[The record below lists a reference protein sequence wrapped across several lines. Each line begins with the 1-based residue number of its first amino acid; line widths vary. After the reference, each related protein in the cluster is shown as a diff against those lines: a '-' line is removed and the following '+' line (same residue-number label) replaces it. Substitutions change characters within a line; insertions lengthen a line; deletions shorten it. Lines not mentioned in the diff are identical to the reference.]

1 MEGGRRLGAY
11 AYTQVAALAPWP
23 GGPACAF
30 SVVRRE
36 GDGRRS
42 LLQLWEPRPAE
53 RVLDTL
59 RADFL
64 QRFSQAETMDTG
76 PCHMGFDE
84 EKAWVLQELGGTPL
98 SRVWDEAG
106 AATREALRAAITAA
120 AEGSRAPRLLW
131 PEVIGLKPG
140 RILAP
145 RILGETGP
153 TAGALLGLL
162 RGASAP
168 ELSRPLLRLW
178 EEAPDL
184 ADSSRLPIRGRAQ
197 ELTYLKSL
205 MLGLA
210 ASAPM
215 ERVVLL
221 LGEVGL
227 GHERLADWAA
237 AAAESEGLWVTNLEA
252 HPFESPG
259 AFLERLVQDLIN
271 GAEAEL
277 YAEQP
282 AVARALGRR
291 LATFAFL
298 QGGRRPNA
306 LERDVEAAEVDA
318 ALAALAF
325 AQARHPRLVIVRRVE
340 MAAPEVHDLLK
351 ELVEQSRLPWL
362 LSSRSPGAKGLKSC
376 TAALRNHPEA
386 GTVVL
391 GRLED
396 AQLEAILDDL
406 LGAHDLAPGLVE
418 QLCTACLGNPGLLQ
432 RLLELAQ
439 ADGAL
444 AHDAG
449 RWGHPADVPLK
460 VELQEDMVQGILAGR
475 LSRLDPAALALVRY
489 LALADLTLSLPTLGR
504 VLGLDPD
511 AVEEALNNAVSAK
524 LALVQDQGA
533 EVQGAEVAGEVVRDL
548 ALASMAPHETAR
560 CSRLLLKVLGEDG
573 GKPFLSVRLLSF
585 ASDSATALAQVLRAL
600 EAGGPGPQAAQRIVT
615 ECLALQPTPA
625 QEARL
630 WEFLSDQRCL
640 AMAGQGRSPLEPALE
655 ALDRAITVLGED
667 AAALANETWQARL
680 QGKKGNLEMRLRRFK
695 AAAGSL
701 GEATRLMADHPF
713 HPEQPRLLL
722 ATGRLLLAQGHGGKG
737 LLALEEGLR
746 SAAHK
751 PAGEVLD
758 QVPLLLELGHAQAQ
772 RALWQS
778 ALETLESAR
787 RLLEHTGDRRR
798 LVVALGHL
806 GTVYLGMGQTAS
818 ASECL
823 KEAFA
828 LARLLGDAELTAAC
842 HLQAGILRS
851 CQQLT
856 GAALTHL
863 DTAYQGFS
871 ALGDPAMA
879 TQAQA
884 WKARTV
890 ATLGDPVLAELLM
903 LQASAVDPETLTP
916 MEKGDRV
923 LLQGEIALFKGAWD
937 EARRHFQAATHRF
950 AEGGLLWRERMA
962 RIRAIQAESRGAT
975 EPGALESAWIRLEVL
990 KGPVEASGSRW
1001 LEVEW
1006 HRAHALVLSR
1016 SGLEEAVIADALL
1029 AWGEVLAGAREMR
1042 FPAHVLE
1049 ASARSAQL
1057 LLDRGERLGARS
1069 RAQDAAAAFQEIW
1082 AKVPDQYAQAFLE
1095 RPDIRACLKTAA
1107 AAGLPFPLP
1116 DRMDPL
1122 ADWSPTQVNLP
1133 SIPLS

>member
-11 AYTQVAALAPWP
+11 AYTQVAALPPWP
-23 GGPACAF
+23 GGPGCVF
-30 SVVRRE
+30 SLVRRE
-36 GDGRRS
+36 GDGRRC
-42 LLQLWEPRPAE
+42 LLQLWAPRPPE
-53 RVLDTL
+53 RMLDTL

-64 QRFSQAETMDTG
+64 QRFSQAESMDTG

-84 EKAWVLQELGGTPL
+84 DKAWILQELGGTPL
-98 SRVWDEAG
+98 PRFWGESG
-106 AATREALRAAITAA
+106 AAARQDLKDAILAA

-131 PEVIGLKPG
+131 PEVIGIKPG

-145 RILGETGP
+145 RILGEPGRPFEALRELLPTPEESGP
-153 TAGALLGLL
+153 PSQL
-162 RGASAP
+162 P
-168 ELSRPLLRLW
+168 RLW
-178 EEAPDL
+178 EDAPDL

-215 ERVVLL
+215 ERIVLL
-221 LGEVGL
+221 VGEVGL
-227 GHERLADWAA
+227 GHERLTDWAA

-252 HPFESPG
+252 HPFETAG
-259 AFLERLVQDLIN
+259 AFLERLVQNLIN

-277 YAEQP
+277 YAERP
-282 AVARALGRR
+282 AVARALARR
-291 LATFAFL
+291 MATFAFL

-306 LERDVEAAEVDA
+306 LERSVEPAEVDA

-325 AQARHPRLVIVRRVE
+325 AQARHPRLIIVRRLE
-340 MAAPEVHDLLK
+340 LAASDVHELVK
-351 ELVEQSRLPWL
+351 ELVEASRLPWL
-362 LSSRSPGAKGLKSC
+362 LSSRSQGAARLKSC

-396 AQLEAILDDL
+396 GHLVSILDDL
-406 LGAHDLAPGLVE
+406 LGAHDLAPALVA

-432 RLLELAQ
+432 RFLELAQ

-444 AHDAG
+444 AHHEG
-449 RWGHPADVPLK
+449 RWSHPPDVPLK
-460 VELQEDMVQGILAGR
+460 VALQEDMVQGILAGR
-475 LSRLDPAALALVRY
+475 LTRLDPAALALVRY

-524 LALVQDQGA
+524 VAQVQDHGA
-533 EVQGAEVAGEVVRDL
+533 EVPGTVVRDL
-548 ALASMAPHETAR
+548 ALASMVPPERAR
-560 CSRLLLKVLGEDG
+560 CARLLLKVLGEEG

-585 ASDSATALAQVLRAL
+585 AMDPATALAQVLQAL
-600 EAGGPGPQAAQRIVT
+600 EAVGPGPEAAQRIFT
-615 ECLALQPTPA
+615 ECMALKPTPA
-625 QEARL
+625 QQARL

-640 AMAGQGRSPLEPALE
+640 ATPGQGRSPLESALE
-655 ALDRAITVLGED
+655 ALERAIQVLGEGAQPL
-667 AAALANETWQARL
+667 AAETWQARL
-680 QGKKGNLEMRLRRFK
+680 QGKKGQLEIRLRRFK
-695 AAAGSL
+695 AAAASL
-701 GEATRLMADHPF
+701 GEASRLMADHPF
-713 HPEQPRLLL
+713 HPEQARLLL

-737 LLALEEGLR
+737 ILALEEGLR
-746 SAAHK
+746 SAGHK
-751 PAGEVLD
+751 PEGEVLD

-772 RALWQS
+772 RALWQG
-778 ALETLESAR
+778 ALETLQSAR

-798 LVVALGHL
+798 LVVTLGHL
-806 GTVYLGMGQTAS
+806 GTVYQGMGQTDS

-828 LARLLGDAELTAAC
+828 LTRLLGDPELTAAC
-842 HLQAGILRS
+842 NLQAGILRS

-863 DTAYQGFS
+863 DSAFQGY
-871 ALGDPAMA
+871 AMLGDSAMA

-923 LLQGEIALFKGAWD
+923 LLEGEIALFKGAWD
-937 EARRHFQAATHRF
+937 DARRHFQAASHRF

-975 EPGALESAWIRLEVL
+975 EPAALESAWIRLERL

-1006 HRAHALVLSR
+1006 HRAHALVLSC
-1016 SGLEEAVIADALL
+1016 SGTEEAVIADALL

-1042 FPAHVLE
+1042 FPVHVLE

-1082 AKVPDQYAQAFLE
+1082 AKVPDQYAQSFLE
-1095 RPDIRACLKTAA
+1095 RPDIRAWQKTAA
-1107 AAGLPFPLP
+1107 SAGMPFSLP
-1116 DRMDPL
+1116 DRTDPL
-1122 ADWSPTQVNLP
+1122 ADWSPTQVNVP
-1133 SIPLS
+1133 SIPPS